1 MKKLTKYLK
10 GSSLLNLLGMTAA
23 FAALYILLVQVYYD
37 LSYNKQ
43 IRDVERIY
51 IMATPSWFEQ
61 GKYQVNLNRP
71 IQKQILEQAGMV
83 ESYGVAY
90 IGGNGK
96 NYTRVGDGEDARTY
110 QIGTSQLTRG
120 ALDVFGFHPVV
131 GTFDGMD
138 KEETVA
144 ISESAAKLMGVG
156 VGDAIYVGDG
166 KEPMTI
172 VAVYEDMPMNSDL
185 NNIHILFCCY
195 LETDSVE
202 NFGQWAF
209 HHFVKLNS
217 PDSKEAFEAHAKKV
231 VVEFWKERMET
242 APAEAKAGVTQSMVD
257 EQINRCMVTLLPFK
271 DMYYNKDIYQPAGR
285 TGNYTTTIT
294 LLVVSVLILAI
305 TLINFVNFF
314 FAQVPMRIR
323 GVNTRKILGSS
334 RGALVGSL
342 MLESGVLVAVSLC
355 AAVAVVILFKGSTY
369 ANLISCS
376 LAFGDNL
383 PVVGMTIVA
392 ALVMTVASSVYPAL
406 YTTSFPPALAI
417 KSGFGTTGKGKKLRY
432 TLICLQFVI
441 SISFVIC
448 AMFIKKQHSFMM
460 NYDMGFNKESLLT
473 GLIGVSTANRD
484 AFSDELLKS
493 PLIKDVAWAAG
504 PLVNP
509 TRMGW
514 GRTFKGEQIN
524 LDSYPVSWN
533 FLRFMGIDIVEGRD
547 FTQADEQSEHGV
559 FIFNQMAKEQYG
571 LTLEDKINGHSEATE
586 IAGFCEDFQFRPLQY
601 EINPFAFYV
610 YGKNPWW
617 DLNHM
622 YIRTEPGAPFQQVN
636 ETVKET
642 ILKFNPA
649 SNVSSFT
656 LSFFDQELGQQ
667 YEKEQQLTTM
677 VTLFT
682 LLAIIISLMGV
693 LGLVIFETQYRRK
706 EIGVRRVHGSS
717 IIDILLMFNKKFARL
732 LVASFV
738 IGTAISWFIMD
749 YYYSTFAY
757 STELSW
763 WVFAL
768 ALLLVSA
775 IVFAVVTFGC
785 LRAATENPVNSLK
798 SE

>member
-1 MKKLTKYLK
+1 MRKLFK
-10 GSSLLNLLGMTAA
+10 GSGILNLLGMTAA

-43 IRDVERIY
+43 IEDVERVY
-51 IMATPSWFEQ
+51 IMATPSWFAEGQ
-61 GKYQVNLNRP
+61 YQVNLNRP

-90 IGGNGK
+90 IGGDGK
-96 NYTRVGDGEDARTY
+96 NYTRVGDGDDARKY

-120 ALDVFGFHPVV
+120 ALDVFGFKPVV

-156 VGDAIYVGDG
+156 VGDAIYVGKG
-166 KEPMTI
+166 KDPMTI

-185 NNIHILFCCY
+185 NNIHILFCNK
-195 LETDSVE
+195 LENEGIGDVSE
-202 NFGQWAF
+202 WGY

-217 PDSKEAFEAHAKKV
+217 PDSKEEFEAHAKKTV
-231 VVEFWKERMET
+231 EEFWRTRMEST
-242 APAEAKAGVTQSMVD
+242 PEDVKGSVSQREID
-257 EQINRCMVTLLPFK
+257 EQISRCIVTLLPFE
-271 DMYYNKDIYQPAGR
+271 DMYYNKQIYQPAGR
-285 TGNYTTTIT
+285 TGNKTTTLT
-294 LLVVSVLILAI
+294 LLAVSILIVVV

-314 FAQVPMRIR
+314 FAQVPLRIR

-342 MLESGVLVAVSLC
+342 MFESGMLVAISLC
-355 AAVAVVILFKGSTY
+355 AAVAVVLLFKGSTY

-376 LAFGDNL
+376 LAFEDNL
-383 PVVGMTIVA
+383 PVVGMTIIA

-406 YTTSFPPALAI
+406 YITSFPPALAV
-417 KSGFGTTGKGKKLRY
+417 KGGFGATQKGKALRY
-432 TLICLQFVI
+432 ALICLQFVI

-448 AMFIKKQHSFMM
+448 AMFVKKQHSFMM
-460 NYDMGFNKESLLT
+460 NYDMGFNKEYLLT
-473 GLIGVSTANRD
+473 ASIGVADTERD

-493 PLIKDVAWAAG
+493 PHIKDVAWAAG
-504 PLVNP
+504 PLVNSS
-509 TRMGW
+509 RMGW

-533 FLRFMGIDIVEGRD
+533 FLRFMGIDVVEGRD
-547 FTQADEQSEHGV
+547 FTKADEQCEHGV
-559 FIFNQMAKEQYG
+559 FIFNQIAKNKYG
-571 LTLEDKINGHSEATE
+571 FTLEDRIKGHSKATE

-601 EINPFAFYV
+601 ELNPFAFYV
-610 YGKNPWW
+610 FGKNPWW
-617 DLNHM
+617 ALTHL
-622 YIRTEPGAPFQQVN
+622 YIRTEAGAPYKEV
-636 ETVKET
+636 EAAVKDV
-642 ILKFNPA
+642 ILKFNPGA
-649 SNVSSFT
+649 NVNEYKVK
-656 LSFFDQELGQQ
+656 FFDEELGRQ
-667 YEKEQQLTTM
+667 YRKEKQLTTM

-693 LGLVIFETQYRRK
+693 FGLVMFETQYRRK

-717 IIDILLMFNKKFARL
+717 ILDILVMFNKKFAKL
-732 LVASFV
+732 LVVSFV
-738 IGTAISWFIMD
+738 VAAALSWFVID
-749 YYYSTFAY
+749 YYYSTFAH
-757 STELSW
+757 SAPMSW
-763 WVFAL
+763 WVFAV

-775 IVFAVVTFGC
+775 IVFMVVTIGSW
-785 LRAATENPVNSLK
+785 RTATENPVNSLR

>member
-1 MKKLTKYLK
+1 MRKLFK
-10 GSSLLNLLGMTAA
+10 GSGILNLLGMTAA

-43 IRDVERIY
+43 MKDVERIY

-61 GKYQVNLNRP
+61 GQYQVSLNRP
-71 IQKQILEQAGMV
+71 IQKAILESAGMV

-90 IGGNGK
+90 IGGDGK
-96 NYTRVGDGEDARTY
+96 NYTRVGEGDDARTY

-120 ALDVFGFHPVV
+120 ALDVFGFKPVV

-144 ISESAAKLMGVG
+144 ISESAAELMGVG
-156 VGDAIYVGDG
+156 VGDAIYVGKG

-172 VAVYEDMPMNSDL
+172 AAVYEDMPMNSDL

-195 LETDSVE
+195 LETQSID
-202 NFGQWAF
+202 NFGEWSY

-217 PDSKEAFEAHAKKV
+217 PDSKADFEAHAKKV
-231 VVEFWKERMET
+231 VEEFWKVRIEG
-242 APAEAKAGVTQSMVD
+242 APEEARAALTQSMID
-257 EQINRCMVTLLPFK
+257 EQINRCTVTLLPFE
-271 DMYYNKDIYQPAGR
+271 DMYYSKQIYQPAGR
-285 TGNYTTTIT
+285 SGNRTTTLT
-294 LLVVSVLILAI
+294 LLAVSILIVVV

-334 RGALVGSL
+334 RAALVGEM
-342 MLESGVLVAVSLC
+342 MLESGILVAISLC
-355 AAVAVVILFKGSTY
+355 AAAALVLLFKGSAY
-369 ANLISCS
+369 ASLITCT
-376 LAFGDNL
+376 LAFEHNL
-383 PVVGMTIVA
+383 PVIGMTIIA

-406 YTTSFPPALAI
+406 YITSFPPALAV
-417 KSGFGTTGKGKKLRY
+417 KGAFGATQKGKALRY

-448 AMFIKKQHSFMM
+448 AMFVKKQHSFMM
-460 NYDMGFNKESLLT
+460 NYDMGFNKEYLLT
-473 GLIGVSTANRD
+473 ASLGVSTSDRD
-484 AFSDELLKS
+484 AFTDELLKA
-493 PLIKDVAWAAG
+493 PVIKDVAWAAG
-504 PLVNP
+504 PLVNS

-514 GRTFKGEQIN
+514 GRMFKGEQVN

-533 FLRFMGIDIVEGRD
+533 FLRFMGIDIIEGRD
-547 FTQADEQSEHGV
+547 FTRADEQSERGV
-559 FIFNQMAKEQYG
+559 FIFNKIAKQQYG
-571 LTLEDKINGHSEATE
+571 FTLEDKLAGHNGETD
-586 IAGFCEDFQFRPLQY
+586 IVGFCEDIQFRPLQY
-601 EINPFAFYV
+601 ELNPFAFYIF
-610 YGKNPWW
+610 GKSPWW
-617 DLNHM
+617 DLNHI

-636 ETVKET
+636 EAVKET

-649 SNVSSFT
+649 ANVSGFT
-656 LSFFDQELGQQ
+656 LNFFDQELGQQ
-667 YEKEQQLTTM
+667 YEKEKQLTTM

-693 LGLVIFETQYRRK
+693 FGMVIFETQYRRK

-717 IIDILLMFNKKFARL
+717 ILDILVMFNRKFAKL
-732 LVASFV
+732 LAASFIV
-738 IGTAISWFIMD
+738 AAAVSWFAMD

-757 STELSW
+757 SAPISW
-763 WVFAL
+763 WVFAV
-768 ALLLVSA
+768 ALLLVST
-775 IVFAVVTFGC
+775 IVFLVVTIGSW
-785 LRAATENPVNSLK
+785 RAATENPVNSLK